1 MRRGGSEVGRDR
13 PLRLCGEKMR
23 DGRTGSRTY
32 EAAVQANV
40 TAMGCSMYYGCIIYS
55 RGVQYYNSMVVE
67 YRTDLSAVDSL
78 QDWQEV
84 RVHSGLTPPHMACHV
99 PDPQSGL

>member
-1 MRRGGSEVGRDR
+1 MGGQGHVHMRPQSKQMSQPWG
-13 PLRLCGEKMR
+13 
-23 DGRTGSRTY
+23 
-32 EAAVQANV
+32 AVL
-40 TAMGCSMYYGCIIYS
+40 Y
-55 RGVQYYNSMVVE
+55 SMVVE

-78 QDWQEV
+78 QDWQQV